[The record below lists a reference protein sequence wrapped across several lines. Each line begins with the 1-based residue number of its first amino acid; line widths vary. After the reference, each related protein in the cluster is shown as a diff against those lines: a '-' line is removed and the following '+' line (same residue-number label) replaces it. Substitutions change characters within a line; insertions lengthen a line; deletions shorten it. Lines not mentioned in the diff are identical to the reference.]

1 MFLQRCEECDKDFKF
16 VKEFHFHRAVNHK
29 ESIIKI
35 GNKLKSETTD
45 SQTTTANTTTSTTPT
60 NKTTTSSNNGAE
72 VLTDFEPTMIYKC
85 RHCDKTFKW
94 LSVLKK
100 HADTHREK
108 LNNKNN
114 KQKGGEGGVV
124 AGETETEEAEASTT
138 KTAASTG
145 DNPHDQLQEVPT
157 NSNNDSSPRNTNT
170 ENTSSNH
177 NQKDVNNRN
186 TGQETASI
194 IISQQQKLHCQD
206 SETTAGDNND
216 VSSSI
221 VDVTAMD
228 IDEITTTKTTPTT
241 SHRHQVNS
249 SPDDHT
255 NVKTFADTS
264 NASIVKALLQ
274 QRQSSTT
281 TTTISA
287 GEVST
292 GADSVES
299 VILERL
305 NAATAGGQLSFHTHI
320 DQGSSG
326 VNLTKDN
333 SVTTT
338 ESADSPAIVCY
349 VTEKGEVL
357 TTADHDGGNIDNIV
371 SVGEE
376 LNILACGH
384 CLAGF
389 TDEGELNRH
398 VITEHSDLIGIDTVE
413 KQQLLLRQQL
423 AVAAASSA
431 SSHGAAELIPL
442 STSANDTDI
451 VTAPEIDQ
459 RQHVTA
465 SEFSTTSGNEVI
477 TTSVVGTSDETHQLL
492 TQQHVTVEAEDGTA
506 IHVLDGTEGIKII
519 QLAMEAKQE
528 LEALERQKQ
537 RQQHSSDVDMG
548 S

>member
-1 MFLQRCEECDKDFKF
+1 
-16 VKEFHFHRAVNHK
+16 
-29 ESIIKI
+29 
-35 GNKLKSETTD
+35 
-45 SQTTTANTTTSTTPT
+45 
-60 NKTTTSSNNGAE
+60 
-72 VLTDFEPTMIYKC
+72 MIYKC

-145 DNPHDQLQEVPT
+145 DNQHDQLQEVPT

-194 IISQQQKLHCQD
+194 IQQQKLHCQD

-241 SHRHQVNS
+241 SHRHRVNS

-274 QRQSSTT
+274 QRQSST

-442 STSANDTDI
+442 STSANDADI

>member
-1 MFLQRCEECDKDFKF
+1 M
-16 VKEFHFHRAVNHK
+16 
-29 ESIIKI
+29 
-35 GNKLKSETTD
+35 
-45 SQTTTANTTTSTTPT
+45 
-60 NKTTTSSNNGAE
+60 
-72 VLTDFEPTMIYKC
+72 
-85 RHCDKTFKW
+85 
-94 LSVLKK
+94 
-100 HADTHREK
+100 
-108 LNNKNN
+108 
-114 KQKGGEGGVV
+114 
-124 AGETETEEAEASTT
+124 
-138 KTAASTG
+138 
-145 DNPHDQLQEVPT
+145 PT
-157 NSNNDSSPRNTNT
+157 NSNNDSSLQNTNT

-177 NQKDVNNRN
+177 HQKDGNNRT
-186 TGQETASI
+186 TGQETTSI
-194 IISQQQKLHCQD
+194 IISQQQQLHLQD
-206 SETTAGDNND
+206 NDAGDNND
-216 VSSSI
+216 VNNSM

-228 IDEITTTKTTPTT
+228 IDQITTTKTTPTT
-241 SHRHQVNS
+241 NHHHQHQVNS

-264 NASIVKALLQ
+264 NVSIVKALLQ

-281 TTTISA
+281 NTTISA

-326 VNLTKDN
+326 INLTKDN
-333 SVTTT
+333 SVTTS

-413 KQQLLLRQQL
+413 QQQLLLRQQL

-431 SSHGAAELIPL
+431 SPHGAAELIPL
-442 STSANDTDI
+442 STSADDTDI
-451 VTAPEIDQ
+451 VDINQ

-528 LEALERQKQ
+528 LEAQQELEALERQK
-537 RQQHSSDVDMG
+537 QQHSSDVDMG